1 MISITTSTPFI
12 GFVDSRKGGRVENQD
27 TCGYADTSFGLLVVV
42 CDGMGGGP
50 GGKLA
55 SSLAVDTIIR
65 VVRDTTVTVEPEE
78 VLKNAIQIANQV
90 LIKRIVDNPS
100 LRGMGT
106 TVAALLINDYA
117 AILAHAGDSRIYKF
131 RGSRKVYRTTD
142 HSVVSELVRKGTLTE
157 EQARLSAQSNVIT
170 RALGVSPEVEVDI
183 TELAYEKGDRFM
195 LCTDG
200 IWGNIT
206 EKELIKIAA
215 GTKSPGGAVESLV
228 IRVDEQGFAAGG
240 VHDNL
245 TVALIETTSNSIL
258 KEKMSKRARIII
270 AALSAVCLVS
280 IVGNILLLTRNQKPV
295 VVQQSSN
302 VDSLNIDSLLEA
314 KVKPERER
322 MEKQQQK
329 NFERLYELI
338 KNNQIDDANRFL
350 EEKKA
355 CQQVVEQLDSVIMQL
370 ENLKKM
376 VKGKEKEQGVEKTL
390 STLKTLAPQL
400 KNYGI
405 SDKDLTCQNR
415 NRDNILDLMTHNI
428 TKAAPD
434 DKSIGH
440 YNAIISVLNSVR
452 LKIINK

>member
-1 MISITTSTPFI
+1 MI

-55 SSLAVDTIIR
+55 STLAVDTIIGI
-65 VVRDTTVTVEPEE
+65 VRDATATAEPKE
-78 VLKNAIQIANQV
+78 VLKNAIQTANQV
-90 LIKRIVDNPS
+90 LVKRIVDNPS

-270 AALSAVCLVS
+270 TALSAVCLVS
-280 IVGNILLLTRNQKPV
+280 IVGNILLLTAKPEPPV
-295 VVQQSSN
+295 RQSAP
-302 VDSLNIDSLLEA
+302 VYTENIDSLLDIKMKA
-314 KVKPERER
+314 ERER
-322 MEKQQQK
+322 REAILRAEGEKKSTILVAEGKKESEILDAEAEKQATILRA
-329 NFERLYELI
+329 EAE
-338 KNNQIDDANRFL
+338 
-350 EEKKA
+350 
-355 CQQVVEQLDSVIMQL
+355 
-370 ENLKKM
+370 
-376 VKGKEKEQGVEKTL
+376 KEKMIREAEGKAEAILKVQQANADGIRFIKEAGADEAVL
-390 STLKTLAPQL
+390 TLKSLEAFQ
-400 KNYGI
+400 
-405 SDKDLTCQNR
+405 
-415 NRDNILDLMTHNI
+415 
-428 TKAAPD
+428 KAAD
-434 DKSIGH
+434 GRST
-440 YNAIISVLNSVR
+440 
-452 LKIINK
+452 KIIIPSEIQGIAGLASSLTEVIKDSENK

>member
-270 AALSAVCLVS
+270 TALSAVCLVS
-280 IVGNILLLTRNQKPV
+280 IVGNILLLT
-295 VVQQSSN
+295 
-302 VDSLNIDSLLEA
+302 DSLLEA

>member
-117 AILAHAGDSRIYKF
+117 AILAHAGDSRI
-131 RGSRKVYRTTD
+131 RTTD

-270 AALSAVCLVS
+270 TALSAVCLVS
-280 IVGNILLLTRNQKPV
+280 IVGNILLLTAKPEPPV
-295 VVQQSSN
+295 RQSAP
-302 VDSLNIDSLLEA
+302 VYTENIDSLLDIKMKA
-314 KVKPERER
+314 ERER
-322 MEKQQQK
+322 MEKKYQQTI
-329 NFERLYELI
+329 ESLSELI
-338 KNNQIDDANRFL
+338 KNKQIDDVSHFL
-350 EEKKA
+350 EESKA
-355 CQQVVEQLDSVIMQL
+355 RQQVIGKLDSIISQL
-370 ENLKKM
+370 ESLKNM
-376 VKGKEKEQGVEKTL
+376 VKGERKNKEVNETL
-390 STLKTLAPQL
+390 NALKALTPELQQ
-400 KNYGI
+400 YGI
-405 SDKDLTCQNR
+405 SNKDMMCNNR
-415 NRDNILDLMTHNI
+415 NHDNVLELLTHNI
-428 TKAAPD
+428 AKGSPN

-440 YNAIISVLNSVR
+440 YDAIISVLYSIR
-452 LKIINK
+452 TKINK

>member
-1 MISITTSTPFI
+1 M
-12 GFVDSRKGGRVENQD
+12 
-27 TCGYADTSFGLLVVV
+27 
-42 CDGMGGGP
+42 
-50 GGKLA
+50 
-55 SSLAVDTIIR
+55 
-65 VVRDTTVTVEPEE
+65 
-78 VLKNAIQIANQV
+78 
-90 LIKRIVDNPS
+90 
-100 LRGMGT
+100 
-106 TVAALLINDYA
+106 
-117 AILAHAGDSRIYKF
+117 
-131 RGSRKVYRTTD
+131 
-142 HSVVSELVRKGTLTE
+142 TE

-270 AALSAVCLVS
+270 TALSAVCLVS

-338 KNNQIDDANRFL
+338 KNRKDGEAAA
-350 EEKKA
+350 EK
-355 CQQVVEQLDSVIMQL
+355 L
-370 ENLKKM
+370 
-376 VKGKEKEQGVEKTL
+376 
-390 STLKTLAPQL
+390 
-400 KNYGI
+400 
-405 SDKDLTCQNR
+405 
-415 NRDNILDLMTHNI
+415 
-428 TKAAPD
+428 
-434 DKSIGH
+434 
-440 YNAIISVLNSVR
+440 
-452 LKIINK
+452 

>member
-1 MISITTSTPFI
+1 MI

-55 SSLAVDTIIR
+55 STLAVDTIIGI
-65 VVRDTTVTVEPEE
+65 VRDATATAEPKE
-78 VLKNAIQIANQV
+78 VLKNAIQTANQV
-90 LIKRIVDNPS
+90 LVKRIVDNPS

-245 TVALIETTSNSIL
+245 TVALIETTSNS
-258 KEKMSKRARIII
+258 K
-270 AALSAVCLVS
+270 
-280 IVGNILLLTRNQKPV
+280 
-295 VVQQSSN
+295 
-302 VDSLNIDSLLEA
+302 
-314 KVKPERER
+314 
-322 MEKQQQK
+322 
-329 NFERLYELI
+329 Y
-338 KNNQIDDANRFL
+338 
-350 EEKKA
+350 
-355 CQQVVEQLDSVIMQL
+355 
-370 ENLKKM
+370 
-376 VKGKEKEQGVEKTL
+376 
-390 STLKTLAPQL
+390 
-400 KNYGI
+400 
-405 SDKDLTCQNR
+405 
-415 NRDNILDLMTHNI
+415 
-428 TKAAPD
+428 
-434 DKSIGH
+434 
-440 YNAIISVLNSVR
+440 
-452 LKIINK
+452 

>member
-228 IRVDEQGFAAGG
+228 IRVDEQGFSTGG
-240 VHDNL
+240 GHDNL
-245 TVALIETTSNSIL
+245 TVALIETTNNSIL
-258 KEKMSKRARIII
+258 KEKMSKQAKMTILV
-270 AALSAVCLVS
+270 LSAICLIS

>member
-65 VVRDTTVTVEPEE
+65 VVCDATVTAEPEK
-78 VLKNAIQIANQV
+78 VLINAIQIANQV
-90 LIKRIVDNPS
+90 LIKHIVDNPS

-131 RGSRKVYRTTD
+131 RGSHKVYRTTD

-170 RALGVSPEVEVDI
+170 RALGVASEIKVDI
-183 TELAYEKGDRFM
+183 SEQAYEKGDRFM
-195 LCTDG
+195 LCSDG
-200 IWGNIT
+200 IWGSIP

-215 GTKSPGGAVESLV
+215 GTKSSGGAVESLV
-228 IRVDEQGFAAGG
+228 IRIDEQGFSTGG
-240 VHDNL
+240 GHDNL
-245 TVALIETTSNSIL
+245 TVALIETTNNSIL
-258 KEKMSKRARIII
+258 KEKMSKQAKMIILV
-270 AALSAVCLVS
+270 LSAICLIS

-295 VVQQSSN
+295 IVQQSS
-302 VDSLNIDSLLEA
+302 NIDSLLEA

-322 MEKQQQK
+322 MEKQEQK

-376 VKGKEKEQGVEKTL
+376 VEGKQKEQEVEKTL

-400 KNYGI
+400 KNYGV
-405 SDKDLTCQNR
+405 SDKDLTCQNK
-415 NRDNILDLMTHNI
+415 NKDNILDLMTHNI

-452 LKIINK
+452 LKINNK

>member
-270 AALSAVCLVS
+270 TALSAVCLVS

-350 EEKKA
+350 EEKK
-355 CQQVVEQLDSVIMQL
+355 
-370 ENLKKM
+370 
-376 VKGKEKEQGVEKTL
+376 GL
-390 STLKTLAPQL
+390 STS
-400 KNYGI
+400 G
-405 SDKDLTCQNR
+405 
-415 NRDNILDLMTHNI
+415 
-428 TKAAPD
+428 
-434 DKSIGH
+434 
-440 YNAIISVLNSVR
+440 
-452 LKIINK
+452 

>member
-270 AALSAVCLVS
+270 TALSAVCLVS
-280 IVGNILLLTRNQKPV
+280 IVGNILLLTAKPEPPV
-295 VVQQSSN
+295 RQSAP
-302 VDSLNIDSLLEA
+302 VYTENIDSLLDIKMKA
-314 KVKPERER
+314 ERER
-322 MEKQQQK
+322 MEKKYQQTI
-329 NFERLYELI
+329 ESLSELI
-338 KNNQIDDANRFL
+338 KNKQIDDVSHFL
-350 EEKKA
+350 EESKA
-355 CQQVVEQLDSVIMQL
+355 RQQVIGKLDSIISQL
-370 ENLKKM
+370 ESLKNM
-376 VKGKEKEQGVEKTL
+376 VKGERKNKEVNETL
-390 STLKTLAPQL
+390 NALKALTPELQQ
-400 KNYGI
+400 YGI
-405 SDKDLTCQNR
+405 SNKDMMCNNR
-415 NRDNILDLMTHNI
+415 NHDNVLELLTHNI
-428 TKAAPD
+428 AKGSPN

-440 YNAIISVLNSVR
+440 YDAIISVLYSIR
-452 LKIINK
+452 TKINK